1 MLLQTLIG
9 LIQSGCARLSEASG
23 HPGLLYVVFPAVGM
37 LLALLVVRFVV
48 RDNIGHGVTKVL
60 KAISTGESR
69 IKTHNIWSSQLTSA
83 LTIGM
88 GGSVGAE
95 APIVYTGAA
104 IGSNLGRA
112 LGMNLRSVTILVGC
126 GAAGA
131 VAGIFKAPLAGVLFT
146 LEILMFN
153 ISMTSLMPLLLS
165 SVSATVVA
173 YLCLGGDT
181 PFQCVLS
188 PFRMGNIPFYIVL
201 GVACGFI
208 SLYFQSVTL
217 WLEDKLAKFR
227 NPYLKWIVCGLGL
240 GLLILLFPPLFGEG
254 YESLGSLLN
263 GGNVQLDRMTPVS
276 VLLDSDWGVPVF
288 FLLVLLL
295 KVLAMTFTNA
305 GGGVGG
311 TFGPTLFVGAI
322 AGFVISRSLN
332 LLLGPG
338 GVALPE
344 QNFVLAGMA
353 GAMAGVMK
361 APMTAIFLIAEIT
374 GGYQLFIPL
383 IIASSASFLVTRI
396 WEKYS
401 IYTKRLAQ
409 AGELITHDSDRAVM
423 TLMHTSDL
431 VRDKYPRIS
440 KRASLK
446 QLVKIVSDSTAAVVA
461 VVDSK
466 GRFEGYID
474 IGNVR
479 KYIFS
484 TEDYNVLHV
493 RDLMEP
499 APAIVH
505 QTDRMEDVMRMF
517 DKTEAWRLPVL
528 DADGKYIG
536 FISRSRILAA
546 YRDKLKEFSED

>member
-1 MLLQTLIG
+1 MLQTLVG
-9 LIQSGCARLSEASG
+9 LIQKGCSSISSSVG
-23 HPGLLYVVFPAVGM
+23 SPYLYLFFPMLGM
-37 LLALLVVRFVV
+37 LLSLLLVRLLIK
-48 RDNIGHGVTKVL
+48 DNIGHGVTKVL
-60 KAISTGESR
+60 KAISMGESR
-69 IKTHNIWSSQLTSA
+69 IKSHNIWSSQLTSA

-104 IGSNLGRA
+104 IGSNLGRKCG
-112 LGMNLRSVTILVGC
+112 LNLRSVTILVGC

-153 ISMTSLMPLLLS
+153 ISMTSLMPLMLS

-173 YLCLGGDT
+173 YLFLGDST
-181 PFQCVLS
+181 PFQCSLS
-188 PFRMGNIPFYIVL
+188 PFKMGNIPFYIIL
-201 GVACGFI
+201 GIACGFI
-208 SLYFQSVTL
+208 SLYFQRLTL
-217 WLEDKLAKFR
+217 WMEDKLARFES
-227 NPYLKWIVCGLGL
+227 PYLRWAVCGLGL
-240 GLLILLFPPLFGEG
+240 GILIMLFPPLFGEG
-254 YESLGSLLN
+254 YDSLAELLEGGDVVLNRESPLSFLLGS
-263 GGNVQLDRMTPVS
+263 S
-276 VLLDSDWGVPVF
+276 WGIPLF
-288 FLLVLLL
+288 FTLVLLL
-295 KVLAMTFTNA
+295 KVVSMTFTNA

-322 AGFVISRSLN
+322 GGFVISRCLN
-332 LLLGPG
+332 LLLAGQG
-338 GVALPE
+338 IVLPE

-353 GAMAGVMK
+353 AAMAGVMQ

-383 IIASSASFLVTRI
+383 IIASLSSFLITRLK
-396 WEKYS
+396 ERYS

-409 AGELITHDSDRAVM
+409 AGELITHDNDKALM

-431 VRDKYPRIS
+431 VRDKYPRIH
-440 KRASLK
+440 KRATLR
-446 QLVKIVSDSTAAVVA
+446 QLVEVISDSTAAVIA
-461 VVDSK
+461 VVDAR
-466 GRFEGYID
+466 GNFEGFID

-479 KYIFS
+479 KYILRS
-484 TEDYNVLHV
+484 SEYDTLRV

-505 QTDRMEDVMRMF
+505 ETDHMDDVMGMF
-517 DKTEAWRLPVL
+517 DKTQAWRLPVL
-528 DADGKYIG
+528 DAEGKYIG

-546 YRDKLKEFSED
+546 YREKLKELSED